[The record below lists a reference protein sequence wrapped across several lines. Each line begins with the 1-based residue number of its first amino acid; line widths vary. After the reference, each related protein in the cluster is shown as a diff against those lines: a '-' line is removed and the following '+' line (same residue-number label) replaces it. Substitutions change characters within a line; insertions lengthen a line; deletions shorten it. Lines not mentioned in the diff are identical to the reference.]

1 MTYEWREHT
10 AEVELAVSAN
20 SPEQIFRD
28 VADAFGRYVELAADG
43 TPTTHRIELAERD
56 RATLLVAL
64 LEELIYL
71 ADTEG
76 FVPDDS
82 AAELAGNHLSIE
94 LEGRRTAVQP
104 IFKAATYHNL
114 AFEQSGGAWHA
125 RVVLDV

>member
-10 AEVELAVSAN
+10 AEVELVVTGG

-28 VADAFGRYVELAADG
+28 AADAFGRYVELAPDG
-43 TPTTHRIELAERD
+43 ERTQHRVELTGRD
-56 RATLLVAL
+56 AGSLLVGL

-82 AAELAGNHLSIE
+82 APQLEGNHLSIR
-94 LEGRRTAVQP
+94 LTGRRTAVQP
-104 IFKAATYHNL
+104 IVKAATYHNL
-114 AFEQSGGAWHA
+114 AFEESGGAWRA